1 MREAKIKFLDVRI
14 FLDQIGL
21 TPSEQ
26 MLLLSEEMFSLANSC
41 VKFER
46 EGNDSLSSPS

>member
-1 MREAKIKFLDVRI
+1 MRDAKIKFLDVRV

-26 MLLLSEEMFSLANSC
+26 MLLLSEEMLSLANSC
-41 VKFER
+41 VKFEWQS
-46 EGNDSLSSPS
+46 NDTLSSPS